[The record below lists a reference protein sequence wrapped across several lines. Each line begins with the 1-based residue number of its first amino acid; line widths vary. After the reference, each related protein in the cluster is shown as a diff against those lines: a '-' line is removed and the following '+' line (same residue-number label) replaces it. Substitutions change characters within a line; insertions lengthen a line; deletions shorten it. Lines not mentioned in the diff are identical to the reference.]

1 MSRPAIQLYSVRDI
15 DEPLPNIVRRV
26 AAAGF
31 EGVEFANR
39 FPDADARAVADA
51 LADTGVEA
59 VAAHV
64 DLQEIERDPEAVA
77 DRYAT
82 VGCDRLVIPHL
93 PMAHYRTPSR
103 VDRLARRLDA
113 LGARLADHG
122 AELVY
127 HNQSHDFVPMKQPGA
142 LDRLLTA
149 VHPRARD
156 ASTLQ
161 TGLGLAGDRLHER
174 LTSRPTGVPIGRTA
188 FGRLVSTTDPETLSF
203 ELDVGGVAGAGR
215 NPIDVLEFVGDRAPL
230 VHLKDVVADDPAPLA
245 DVASVEP
252 GTGLLDVGA
261 ILRAVEEG
269 DHEWV
274 VYEHDDP
281 ADPIATIRNGAEALI
296 GRVGAPANDR

>member
-1 MSRPAIQLYSVRDI
+1 MSRPAIQLYSVRNI

-51 LADTGVEA
+51 LADTGLEA

-64 DLQEIERDPEAVA
+64 DLREIERDPEAVA
-77 DRYAT
+77 ARYAT
-82 VGCDRLVIPHL
+82 VDCDRLVIPHL
-93 PMAHYRTPSR
+93 PMAHYRTSSR

-113 LGARLADHG
+113 LGAHLADHG

-127 HNQSHDFVPMKQPGA
+127 HNQSHDFVPMGRPGM

-149 VHPRARD
+149 VHPRARG

-161 TGLGLAGDRLHER
+161 TGLGLVGDRLHER
-174 LTSRPTGVPIGRTA
+174 RTARPAGVPIDRTA
-188 FGRLVSTTDPETLSF
+188 FGRLVATTDPETLSF
-203 ELDVGGVAGAGR
+203 ELDVGGVAGAGLD
-215 NPIDVLEFVGDRAPL
+215 PIDALDFVGSRAPL

-245 DVASVEP
+245 DVESVEP
-252 GTGLLDVGA
+252 ETGLLDVDA

-269 DHEWV
+269 DHEWI

-281 ADPIATIRNGAEALI
+281 ADPIATIRNGAEALV
-296 GRVGAPANDR
+296 GAVGAPTDGR